1 MTMAGTEARPGG
13 VALTPPLHRRQSQD
27 PQGAPATKLLGALIA
42 SALILAIWFALAAE
56 LRPWVPSPLLTVEVM
71 WGELGTADLYR
82 DLLATWE
89 RMLLAFVASTAIGT
103 VIGIAIGLDKRV
115 EAFFQPLLALMLAV
129 PDPVYIIFAILGL
142 GTGEMAGVVALT
154 LAVMPFVANIV
165 RTSVQ
170 ARDAS
175 LDEMAKVYR
184 VSRWRTFTS
193 TLLPQLVPA
202 LITAGRFSFAL
213 SWKIVILVEALAQP
227 TGIGARIYHDFSM
240 LRMAEAFAVAVMFT
254 VLMQVAE
261 RVVLKQLEQRALR
274 WRD

>member
-1 MTMAGTEARPGG
+1 MSATEASSQPMP
-13 VALTPPLHRRQSQD
+13 VSTPSRARRAFWSGS
-27 PQGAPATKLLGALIA
+27 GAGSRWLGAGIA
-42 SALILAIWFALAAE
+42 LALIMVLWFFLAE
-56 LRPWVPSPLLTVEVM
+56 HLRPWVPGPLQTFQVM
-71 WGELGTADLYR
+71 GRELASADLYR
-82 DLLATWE
+82 DVLVTWE
-89 RMLLAFVASTAIGT
+89 RLLLAFLASTLIGT

-142 GTGEMAGVVALT
+142 GTGEMAGLVALT

-170 ARDAS
+170 ARDTS
-175 LDEMAKVYR
+175 LDEMARVYQVR
-184 VSRWRTFTS
+184 RWRIFTS

-227 TGIGARIYHDFSM
+227 TGIGARIYNDFSM
-240 LRMAEAFAVAVMFT
+240 LRMSEAFAVAIMFT
-254 VLMQVAE
+254 VLMQIVE
-261 RVVLKQLEQRALR
+261 RVVLRQLESRALR
-274 WRD
+274 WRS